1 MCLMFLEDKLNAT
14 LKELRTHIDQFTV
27 LQIVPDI
34 IDVNPIRIR
43 RYVCD

>member
-1 MCLMFLEDKLNAT
+1 MFLEDKLNAT

-27 LQIVPDI
+27 LKIVP
-34 IDVNPIRIR
+34 DVNPIRIR